1 MICRTFLFWT
11 RGVTLLTLY
20 EDSVDEPGD
29 LRFGLS
35 ADPTGQA
42 AGLIGGEDQ
51 VPGSADPERSR
62 CGREKR
68 KKPRR
73 DMAFILH

>member
-1 MICRTFLFWT
+1 MLVCVICSTFLFWT

-20 EDSVDEPGD
+20 ADSIDEPGD

-35 ADPTGQA
+35 ADSTGQD

-62 CGREKR
+62 CGREKQ
-68 KKPRR
+68 KETKTES
-73 DMAFILH
+73 